1 MVKRDIFSTGIFYA
15 SFFLFSTVIVI
26 SSCVESKLDKALS
39 VVTEQNLR
47 QHVEFLASD
56 ECSGRLPL
64 SAGADLAADYIAEQM
79 DSIGLVPFDGKF
91 FKQEVALVKMSTEV
105 QDFIT
110 VNTPSGPM
118 KIVNHDDFSIFTHT
132 LESEID
138 VRGAELIFAGYGI
151 VAPEYGKDDY
161 RGLDHPENKI
171 AIVIVNDPGL
181 GSGTDNFSGDTM
193 TYYGRWTY
201 KFEEGARHSLKGVL
215 IIHDDW
221 GAGYGWS
228 VASANKERYVL
239 DTEGSSSQPVCDVPV
254 KGWLSNNCARQLLS
268 GCGYDMDELI
278 VQARKS
284 DFKPIDLNASFD
296 VKLNSTFAAAKS
308 PNIVGYIPA
317 DRCSEESIVC
327 IAHWDHIG
335 HTRVPIDGD
344 DIVNGATDNATAVA
358 WLLETA
364 RAFKELERLQGRGL
378 KRNIVFL
385 SPTCEEVGMYGS
397 EYYVSHPV
405 FPIEKTV
412 AVVNLDVLPLWG
424 ENNDVTI
431 TGWGYS
437 DLDSMLQVFA
447 RKQGRYIM
455 ADPDSY
461 NGMFYR
467 SDHLPFMRKGVP
479 AIFAKGWSD
488 NRIHGKEWATE
499 KIADYWANIYHK
511 PADET
516 HPGTDDYSGLKQ
528 EVDLFFH
535 LIFQLASTDV
545 WPQWS
550 EKSEFQRQ

>member
-1 MVKRDIFSTGIFYA
+1 LS
-15 SFFLFSTVIVI
+15 
-26 SSCVESKLDKALS
+26 KALS
-39 VVTEQNLR
+39 VATEQNLR
-47 QHVEFLASD
+47 QHVEYLASD
-56 ECSGRLPL
+56 ECDGRLPL
-64 SAGADLAADYIAEQM
+64 SAGAELAADYIAAQM
-79 DSIGLVPFDGKF
+79 DSIGLVPFDGSS
-91 FKQEVALVKMSTEV
+91 FKQQVGLVKMSIEV

-110 VNTPSGPM
+110 VKTPSGPM
-118 KIVNHDDFSIFTHT
+118 KIANHDDFSLFTHT
-132 LESEID
+132 LEEEID
-138 VRGAELIFAGYGI
+138 VKGAELFFAGYGI

-161 RGLDHPENKI
+161 RGLENPENKI

-181 GSGTDNFSGDTM
+181 GSGTDYFSGDTM

-201 KFEEGARHSLKGVL
+201 KFEEGARQGLKGVL

-221 GAGYGWS
+221 GAGYSWS
-228 VASANKERYVL
+228 VAGASKERYVL
-239 DTEGSSSQPVCDVPV
+239 DKGGNSSSAECDIPV
-254 KGWLSNNCARQLLS
+254 KGWLTNDCARQLLS
-268 GCGYDMDELI
+268 KCGYDMDELI
-278 VQARKS
+278 AQARKS
-284 DFKPIDLNASFD
+284 DFKPFDLKASLD
-296 VKLNSTFAAAKS
+296 VKINSTFNSAQS

-317 DRCSEESIVC
+317 EGGSDENIVC

-335 HTRVPIDGD
+335 HTRVPINGD

-364 RAFKELERLQGRGL
+364 RAFKELEKLQGRGL

-385 SPTCEEVGMYGS
+385 APTCEEVGMYGS
-397 EYYVSHPV
+397 EYYASHPV

-437 DLDSMLQVFA
+437 NLDSMVSVLAQQ
-447 RKQGRYIM
+447 QGRYIM

-467 SDHLPFMRKGVP
+467 SDHLPFMRRGVP

-488 NRIHGKEWATE
+488 NRVHGKEWATE
-499 KIADYWANIYHK
+499 KIADYWANVYHK
-511 PADET
+511 PGDEV
-516 HPGTDDYSGLKQ
+516 HPESDDYSGLKQ

-535 LIFQLASTDV
+535 LIYQLASTDI

-550 EKSEFQRQ
+550 EKSEFQRK